1 MFMFI
6 VSTYSIIPKVK
17 SHLIDNYHWPLRS
30 HFILPV
36 INDWFA
42 EICVWQAQAYL
53 RLVEATLS
61 MDLLTKI
68 PLWLIKTVLSGG
80 LWTKT
85 LLWLVEAALTVEPLS
100 HSAGTFPRSTPGWIS
115 LTCLVPACLFEDKPD
130 ISNPE
135 HDVYKAKNLEV
146 EKETGVNGL
155 CYPAVFQWFVSRLDT
170 YRRCIKTWPERLL
183 GSCAFVLWS
192 SAGWDEQKHLCWVC
206 GHLDIRNCFGPV
218 TTADQPHE
226 REDDCNKKILQDKI
240 QETWRNE
247 VTSGIKVVN
256 WMCFM
261 SHQHN
266 SCWDIRGVFVKGLNS
281 LTTSGPLLFLRYLFW

>member
-115 LTCLVPACLFEDKPD
+115 LTCLVPACLFEDEPD

-146 EKETGVNGL
+146 EKEKQMACVIQL
-155 CYPAVFQWFVSRLDT
+155 CFSGSFLDW
-170 YRRCIKTWPERLL
+170 IP
-183 GSCAFVLWS
+183 
-192 SAGWDEQKHLCWVC
+192 
-206 GHLDIRNCFGPV
+206 
-218 TTADQPHE
+218 TADVLRRDQRGSWVAVHLFSGALQAE
-226 REDDCNKKILQDKI
+226 MSRSTCVGFVAILISEIVLAQ
-240 QETWRNE
+240 
-247 VTSGIKVVN
+247 
-256 WMCFM
+256 
-261 SHQHN
+261 
-266 SCWDIRGVFVKGLNS
+266 
-281 LTTSGPLLFLRYLFW
+281 